1 MWSRAVLLV
10 LVTTTVYYADAEDN
24 NSQDLDAQLRV
35 GHSINLFTRYGYLSI
50 SMKVV
55 ERNETNTDWIFREPT
70 VDIFADV
77 TPLTEHPTR
86 NAKKVIFDGDFHME
100 FCDNLMQLLQAYFR
114 NYSFE
119 KLDRPW
125 RAFSGSWQA
134 DNIARNMGINSSFV
148 HGDYCYVLLR
158 LSRTRDTVKL
168 GPIPSNVNLSDV
180 VAREIDNIK
189 VGDIDSVWT
198 FIKKYGSH
206 YINSYVT
213 GNSLYQVYVYKKST
227 YDEIKHR
234 LRSVGISNMSPAE
247 LGTYFGPWHAQH
259 IGKIKVAS
267 GNKTVESWAAKNLRV
282 QYYFFTY
289 PSLLKIHDSVNLMT
303 ILNDILKNEALV
315 ELEMRALTPA
325 FKDPAKR
332 KWFEEVLTNF
342 LHLYETNL

>member
-10 LVTTTVYYADAEDN
+10 LVTTTVYYADAEDS

-35 GHSINLFTRYGYLSI
+35 GHSINIFTRYGYLSI

-70 VDIFADV
+70 VDVFADV
-77 TPLTEHPTR
+77 KPLTEHPTR

-134 DNIARNMGINSSFV
+134 DNIAKNMGINSSFV

-213 GNSLYQVYVYKKST
+213 GNSLYQVSSNCLQCCNVTQRLPRRVPSSCLSKCR
-227 YDEIKHR
+227 YDMFGVVM
-234 LRSVGISNMSPAE
+234 LRSVYLEG
-247 LGTYFGPWHAQH
+247 Y
-259 IGKIKVAS
+259 
-267 GNKTVESWAAKNLRV
+267 LRV
-282 QYYFFTY
+282 VYLNAGMTCSEITRNK
-289 PSLLKIHDSVNLMT
+289 SL
-303 ILNDILKNEALV
+303 
-315 ELEMRALTPA
+315 
-325 FKDPAKR
+325 F
-332 KWFEEVLTNF
+332 
-342 LHLYETNL
+342 

>member
-1 MWSRAVLLV
+1 MIHFILL
-10 LVTTTVYYADAEDN
+10 
-24 NSQDLDAQLRV
+24 
-35 GHSINLFTRYGYLSI
+35 
-50 SMKVV
+50 
-55 ERNETNTDWIFREPT
+55 
-70 VDIFADV
+70 
-77 TPLTEHPTR
+77 
-86 NAKKVIFDGDFHME
+86 
-100 FCDNLMQLLQAYFR
+100 
-114 NYSFE
+114 
-119 KLDRPW
+119 
-125 RAFSGSWQA
+125 
-134 DNIARNMGINSSFV
+134 
-148 HGDYCYVLLR
+148 
-158 LSRTRDTVKL
+158 
-168 GPIPSNVNLSDV
+168 
-180 VAREIDNIK
+180 
-189 VGDIDSVWT
+189 
-198 FIKKYGSH
+198 
-206 YINSYVT
+206 
-213 GNSLYQVYVYKKST
+213 QVYVYKKST

-342 LHLYETNL
+342 LHLYETNLWWDDVSPLPVDVISVCDTKKIAYQWTQNEQTKKC